1 MSDKERTIW
10 NERFADGAYENR
22 TYPNTVLK
30 EWIEFLPKGKALDV
44 ACGAGRDS
52 IFLAQNGFD
61 VTGTD
66 ISSVALARAE
76 TRARQEGLKI
86 NWCEH
91 DLDSGLSFS
100 SKFDVILMIRFMNN
114 RLLEALP
121 RYLNP
126 GGALLVEE
134 HLSIEHPTPL
144 AGPQGSRFRVVP
156 EELKIRLQE
165 LKLER
170 YFEGLITEPNGNDAA
185 VARIL
190 AFSQGFGN
198 D

>member
-10 NERFADGAYENR
+10 NGRFADGSYGNR
-22 TYPNTVLK
+22 TYPNAVLK

-61 VTGTD
+61 VTGVD

-76 TRARQEGLKI
+76 TRSQQEGLKI

-91 DLDSGLSFS
+91 DLDFGLPFS

-114 RLLEALP
+114 RLHEVFP
-121 RYLNP
+121 RHLNP

-144 AGPQGSRFRVVP
+144 AGPQDSRFRVVP
-156 EELKIRLQE
+156 GELKIRLQE
-165 LKLER
+165 LELKR
-170 YFEGLITEPNGNDAA
+170 HFEGLITEPDGNDAA

-190 AFSQGFGN
+190 AFSPGFG
-198 D
+198 DD